1 MQLQLEEKDV
11 DMLYREG
18 RAVVRVRAFW
28 NKPDGSLFALAGGE
42 VLIELMEDRVD
53 GLLKNLRK

>member
-1 MQLQLEEKDV
+1 MQLQIEEKDV

-18 RAVVRVRAFW
+18 KVVVRVRAFW

-42 VLIELMEDRVD
+42 ILIELMENKTD
-53 GLLKNLRK
+53 GLLKSLRK